1 MADHFEEFRT
11 SFFDECDE
19 HLEKLTENLG
29 LLATTGGTDETIHT
43 VFRAVHSIKG
53 GAAAFGMDALVTFCH
68 DFETALEPFRST
80 GEAMNPDQVSVF
92 IRAADT
98 LSNIKGHAQNGD
110 NTFEDR
116 WVGSLEALKSIAAQT
131 SKTELSE
138 SSMNAP
144 DPSGHITPSPAVAA
158 ENRNPD
164 RTAVLFRPKAEFFEF
179 LHEPVRLF
187 RRLIDEHSAQVLARL
202 DTLPDWN
209 AFSPTQPI
217 AEWTIKLPSS
227 DAEDIVQDVL
237 EFCDDYVDLAPLP
250 ENPVAAAPTPKAS
263 PQANEE
269 KTPTQT
275 TGTKPPTTI
284 RVDLEKIDRLVNLI
298 GELVINNSVL
308 TELIQD
314 KDMSQDQ
321 DLLTGLEHFQQLTRD
336 IQESVMTV
344 RSQPIKSLFLRLAR
358 SARETAQDLE
368 KPINFSFSGEQTDLD
383 ANTVSRLTDPLIHLI
398 RNAVDHGIESAEDRR
413 NAGKDPTGSIQIR
426 AAHVSG
432 RVNISIT
439 DDGSG
444 IDHDRIL
451 GIARKR
457 GLVGDTEVLTNAQ
470 IRQLI
475 FRPGFSTSAEVSD
488 ISGRGVGLNIVE
500 QEILELGGQID
511 IQTSNAGTTF
521 SISLPLTLAVL
532 EGMVVKTEDNIIVL
546 PLESIS
552 ETLTIS
558 NDRVKRLDKGN
569 DAILLRQEVIPIV
582 RAAEIL
588 GYDVGPS
595 DLGDQVALIITN
607 TDGNRIAVTVDEI
620 IDQRQVVV
628 KPLTKDLNCMPYIS
642 SATIMG
648 DGKIALILDPSA
660 IRSMNDPRETAIRRP
675 SLDHRSKDLAYAT

>member
-1 MADHFEEFRT
+1 M
-11 SFFDECDE
+11 
-19 HLEKLTENLG
+19 
-29 LLATTGGTDETIHT
+29 
-43 VFRAVHSIKG
+43 
-53 GAAAFGMDALVTFCH
+53 
-68 DFETALEPFRST
+68 
-80 GEAMNPDQVSVF
+80 
-92 IRAADT
+92 
-98 LSNIKGHAQNGD
+98 
-110 NTFEDR
+110 
-116 WVGSLEALKSIAAQT
+116 
-131 SKTELSE
+131 
-138 SSMNAP
+138 
-144 DPSGHITPSPAVAA
+144 HI
-158 ENRNPD
+158 
-164 RTAVLFRPKAEFFEF
+164 
-179 LHEPVRLF
+179 
-187 RRLIDEHSAQVLARL
+187 
-202 DTLPDWN
+202 
-209 AFSPTQPI
+209 
-217 AEWTIKLPSS
+217 
-227 DAEDIVQDVL
+227 
-237 EFCDDYVDLAPLP
+237 
-250 ENPVAAAPTPKAS
+250 
-263 PQANEE
+263 
-269 KTPTQT
+269 
-275 TGTKPPTTI
+275 
-284 RVDLEKIDRLVNLI
+284 
-298 GELVINNSVL
+298 
-308 TELIQD
+308 
-314 KDMSQDQ
+314 
-321 DLLTGLEHFQQLTRD
+321 
-336 IQESVMTV
+336 
-344 RSQPIKSLFLRLAR
+344 
-358 SARETAQDLE
+358 
-368 KPINFSFSGEQTDLD
+368 
-383 ANTVSRLTDPLIHLI
+383 
-398 RNAVDHGIESAEDRR
+398 
-413 NAGKDPTGSIQIR
+413 
-426 AAHVSG
+426 
-432 RVNISIT
+432 
-439 DDGSG
+439 
-444 IDHDRIL
+444 
-451 GIARKR
+451 
-457 GLVGDTEVLTNAQ
+457 Q